1 LFTHS
6 FVKHPRKISNDP
18 ENLAD
23 DIAKNLNFYKRQ
35 ESIDSDA
42 TNIDQI
48 IGTNAKIY
56 FYLFMENSFFF
67 LSR

>member
-48 IGTNAKIY
+48 IGTDAKIY
-56 FYLFMENSFFF
+56 L
-67 LSR
+67 